1 MPRLLLSIARLLG
14 IVLIEPIAIIPRGS
28 MWLPGPETHPAEL
41 GSARLILAYHVI
53 AAAVLLDGDVALG
66 TLLGVGCNPVGR
78 LRVVVT
84 LLYPLLEPLALDRIV
99 PQLSAPEAEHVATQ
113 APHSLCVKVLRSHRI
128 RAVRCRAPPHQ
139 TVALDEAVCD

>member
-28 MWLPGPETHPAEL
+28 MWLPWSETHPAEL
-41 GSARLILAYHVI
+41 GSTRLILAYHVV
-53 AAAVLLDGDVALG
+53 AAAVLFDGDVALG
-66 TLLGVGCNPVGR
+66 TLLSVGRDPVGR
-78 LRVVVT
+78 LRVVVA
-84 LLYPLLEPLALDRIV
+84 LLDPLFEPLALDRVV
-99 PQLSAPEAEHVATQ
+99 PQLAAPKAEHVATQ
-113 APHSLCVKVLRSHRI
+113 TPHSLCVKVLRSDRV